1 MASKKYAYYNKGNR
15 IGLVEKSYVGSSGSL
30 AVAHCSIAGNTT
42 KDACEAAGGQ
52 WIPGSEGGLDNFGKY
67 LSPTESVADG
77 LELEYTY
84 APIYNLQSTGT
95 EGTDFIRFVGW
106 GSDGSNLIFLTFSG
120 ASSVVDLSSNF
131 SADDWIYVEGSGRW
145 SGLHQIASD
154 SSNVEPYGIIRT
166 KTKCNL
172 NPSIISVTGTFEADD
187 ETFIGDNDAHKLD
200 IETFKDNIESRRAS
214 PYIFITQAA
223 HGSNSGLFKLS
234 SNSTSGKITL
244 GNKISI
250 DADGDYTN
258 TASSAVDG
266 GNDTI
271 NIYNAVSE
279 QITVY
284 KSIEVMEDESFE
296 VDINHQQAMAV
307 VYYLRAKMMEEMGE
321 LERREFYLREFKRA
335 VEKSNTDKT
344 KGYYRIQGHGMTR

>member
-106 GSDGSNLIFLTFSG
+106 GSDGTNLIFLTFSG